1 MLTYSLSQKR
11 GQHSA
16 LFTGKALLMLSALS
30 VMIPMARGSDKLET
44 FCRQQF
50 LLSCLLNNAF
60 RLNLFLFQVGRNLLN
75 PVGSAGV
82 KTFCAFY
89 DCCNQAPVFPGIPT
103 QYKVV
108 NAGKGCMI
116 RETICHVS

>member
-1 MLTYSLSQKR
+1 
-11 GQHSA
+11 
-16 LFTGKALLMLSALS
+16 MLSALS
-30 VMIPMARGSDKLET
+30 VMIPMARGSDKRET

-60 RLNLFLFQVGRNLLN
+60 RLNPFLFQVGRNLLN
-75 PVGSAGV
+75 PGGSAGV
-82 KTFCAFY
+82 KTFFY